1 MPKQM
6 ENSKI
11 HLKNVR
17 LSFPSLFRRAQ
28 FNPGEEGKY
37 EATFLFSKKDKKL
50 KAKIDKAI
58 KTKIAESGIK
68 VASDKRCLKDGDEV
82 EYNGYEGMWSIKA
95 SQSRRPTVIDRD
107 RTPIAEE
114 DNVIYAGCYV
124 NAIIDLWVQ
133 NNSFGKRVNANLYG
147 VQFVK
152 NGEAFGMGPVDVT
165 DDFDDLSD
173 DEEDI
178 EEDDDLDEEDDDL
191 DDD

>member
-1 MPKQM
+1 MAKQI
-6 ENSKI
+6 ENAKI

-28 FNPGEEGKY
+28 FNPGEDGKY
-37 EATFLFSKKDKKL
+37 EATFLFSKKEKKL

-107 RTPIAEE
+107 RTPVTEE
-114 DNVIYAGCYV
+114 YNVIYAGFYV
-124 NAIIDLWVQ
+124 NAIIDLCIQ

-152 NGEAFGMGPVDVT
+152 DGEAFGMGPVDVT

-173 DEEDI
+173 DD
-178 EEDDDLDEEDDDL
+178 EDDDIDDDEDDTDDL

>member
-1 MPKQM
+1 MPKQF
-6 ENSKI
+6 ESTKI

-28 FNPGEEGKY
+28 FTPGEDGKY

-50 KAKIDKAI
+50 KAKLDKAI
-58 KTKIAESGIK
+58 KEKIAESGIK
-68 VASDKRCLKDGDEV
+68 VPKDKRCLKDGDEV
-82 EYNGYEGMWSIKA
+82 EYNGYEKTWSIKA

-107 RTPIAEE
+107 RTPVTEG

-124 NAIIDLWVQ
+124 NAIIDLWIQ

-152 NGEAFGMGPVDVT
+152 DGEAFGMGPVDVT

-173 DEEDI
+173 DDDDD
-178 EEDDDLDEEDDDL
+178 EDDIDDEDDDL